1 MKLDN
6 YFLKYD
12 LQYDPGTV
20 KRLKSLAEL
29 FDIEPDNPRAALDLL
44 EMGKRAKI
52 VDEDEFQSDYNRIFP
67 HYLKECKR
75 IQHEEW
81 LRKEREEDEEREKM
95 RVEEGKRMDEEM
107 ERRWREENGE

>member
-44 EMGKRAKI
+44 EMGKRARI
-52 VDEDEFQSDYNRIFP
+52 IDEDEYDSDRKRIFP
-67 HYLKECKR
+67 HYLKECDRIKR
-75 IQHEEW
+75 EEW
-81 LRKEREEDEEREKM
+81 RRKEKEEDEEIER
-95 RVEEGKRMDEEM
+95 KRKEYWDSVPSYV
-107 ERRWREENGE
+107 EENGQ